1 MQKSCQRQSNWNDG
15 MGLHF
20 TGLIS
25 LMDSSNKNAWKSASS
40 FYLIYLFMKFT
51 SCASKI
57 GFSCSSNKLVTNM
70 LPIPLKYAFKSRKTL
85 NDVLYERMKYS
96 KNCKAL

>member
-1 MQKSCQRQSNWNDG
+1 MNSKDAIFFISIKLIPCQVRMQKSCQRQLNWNDG

-40 FYLIYLFMKFT
+40 FYLIYSWNSLLVHQKLD
-51 SCASKI
+51 SHVH
-57 GFSCSSNKLVTNM
+57 KLVTNM
-70 LPIPLKYAFKSRKTL
+70 LLIPFKVEKR
-85 NDVLYERMKYS
+85 
-96 KNCKAL
+96 